1 MKKSPLKTYAKGTR
15 QGRCNFFCWQFVV
28 KTMNCQQF
36 NEQSLS
42 SASPPPLPQ
51 EVMHRRKV
59 VESPALRVPTS
70 FALRA
75 STMALIELESIT
87 KNKHPVSCILLTW
100 QTWNPAFCSCSNT
113 CIFPWKTNSSH
124 FGTKLYRFDE
134 SHQRDIIPEVGH
146 GKTSMHDYFVDAIYN
161 TVSLNSV
168 RPYWM
173 I

>member
-1 MKKSPLKTYAKGTR
+1 MPKERDKEDAI
-15 QGRCNFFCWQFVV
+15 FCWQFVV

-75 STMALIELESIT
+75 STINGAD
-87 KNKHPVSCILLTW
+87 
-100 QTWNPAFCSCSNT
+100 
-113 CIFPWKTNSSH
+113 
-124 FGTKLYRFDE
+124 R
-134 SHQRDIIPEVGH
+134 VGINH
-146 GKTSMHDYFVDAIYN
+146 
-161 TVSLNSV
+161 
-168 RPYWM
+168 
-173 I
+173 